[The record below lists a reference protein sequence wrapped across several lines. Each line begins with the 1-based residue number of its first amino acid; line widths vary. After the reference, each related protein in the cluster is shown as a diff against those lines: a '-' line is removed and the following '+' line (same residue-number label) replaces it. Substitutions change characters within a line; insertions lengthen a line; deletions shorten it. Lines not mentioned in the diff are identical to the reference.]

1 MNRKTK
7 EESHAMKTIGLL
19 WTYPWLS
26 SLLHLNTLVSDLLK
40 KKKKMESFWKQK
52 IKMFVLSRQ

>member
-40 KKKKMESFWKQK
+40 KKKKDGKFLEAKD
-52 IKMFVLSRQ
+52 